1 LSHSIFDEQLH
12 EFYYWSRYLYILYA
26 YILAEILRGADTRLT
41 GNDGTTLPAFN
52 LRLDKNFGIYTI
64 IYYFDSR
71 PKTRYVSRLRLVGN
85 IVAEDK
91 KLDVEYL
98 LHSQ

>member
-1 LSHSIFDEQLH
+1 LDE
-12 EFYYWSRYLYILYA
+12 
-26 YILAEILRGADTRLT
+26 
-41 GNDGTTLPAFN
+41 
-52 LRLDKNFGIYTI
+52 NFGIHTI

-85 IVAEDK
+85 VVAEDK

-98 LHSQ
+98 LHS